1 MIESDVTVEGEPVM
15 CADEI
20 SNLAELL
27 PISDDRRGGRRNAEE
42 TPSRTGGFP
51 FRPRDTTTRPTC
63 ATGARL
69 WLRVVNSPL
78 PLVRP
83 ESGVE

>member
-1 MIESDVTVEGEPVM
+1 M

-27 PISDDRRGGRRNAEE
+27 PISDDRTWWQAECRGDPEPDRW
-42 TPSRTGGFP
+42 FP

-69 WLRVVNSPL
+69 RNRVVNSPL

>member
-1 MIESDVTVEGEPVM
+1 M
-15 CADEI
+15 CADEK
-20 SNLAELL
+20 S
-27 PISDDRRGGRRNAEE
+27 PIWLSFCRSRTTGRGGRRNAEE

-69 WLRVVNSPL
+69 WLRVVEFASATGQTGIWG
-78 PLVRP
+78 
-83 ESGVE
+83 GVKFEQGRIVAA